1 MRHRRRISI
10 VGVAAAAGA
19 FAAAAAITPA
29 AVVAKSNTTTVKCK
43 YKVTTAA
50 PSGSPDLLPGAA
62 NGEQWGSI
70 HCSSPVGGG
79 VRKDD
84 FKTNLF
90 SGNVK
95 GKFTEY
101 FSKGT
106 ISGKFLLIPQEGSL
120 GNLYSPTFGASAFL
134 GKVKITGGTGA
145 FAAASGKGT
154 SMCASNDG
162 VHFKCVDKL
171 DFTSL

>member
-1 MRHRRRISI
+1 MRHRGRISI
-10 VGVAAAAGA
+10 VGAAVAAGA
-19 FAAAAAITPA
+19 FATAALITPA
-29 AVVAKSNTTTVKCK
+29 AVVAKAKTTTVKCK
-43 YKVTTAA
+43 YKVSTAA

-70 HCSSPVGGG
+70 HCSKPVGGG

-84 FKTNLF
+84 FKTNPS
-90 SGNVK
+90 SGNEK

-101 FSKGT
+101 FSNGT
-106 ISGKFLLIPQEGSL
+106 IRGSFLLIPQEGSL

-134 GKVKITGGTGA
+134 GKVKVTGGTGA
-145 FAAASGKGT
+145 FAAAAGKGT
-154 SMCASNDG
+154 SMCVSNDG

-171 DFTSL
+171 DLTSL